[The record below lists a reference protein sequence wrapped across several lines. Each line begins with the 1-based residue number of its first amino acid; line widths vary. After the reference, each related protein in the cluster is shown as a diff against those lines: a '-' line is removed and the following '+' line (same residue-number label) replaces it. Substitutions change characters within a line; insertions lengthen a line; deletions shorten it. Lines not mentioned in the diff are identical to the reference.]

1 MTRSRIKRQI
11 EVSAGSADA
20 FQRRFPAFGRLGLI
34 TEAMAK
40 RFKELPLDG
49 IIIGDQDF
57 ERTCGLLG
65 ASLPRALQCA
75 RLG

>member
-1 MTRSRIKRQI
+1 MTRSKNQKADR
-11 EVSAGSADA
+11 VSAGRVEAL
-20 FQRRFPAFGRLGLI
+20 QRRFPALGRLGLV

-65 ASLPRALQCA
+65 GGHCPA
-75 RLG
+75 RCNVRD